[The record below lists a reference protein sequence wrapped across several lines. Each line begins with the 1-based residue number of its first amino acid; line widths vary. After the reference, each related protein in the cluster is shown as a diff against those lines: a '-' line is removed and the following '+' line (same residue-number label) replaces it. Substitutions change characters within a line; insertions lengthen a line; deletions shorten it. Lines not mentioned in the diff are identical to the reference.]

1 MIFDGCDF
9 VKECFVILVMMDA
22 KKNEVRL
29 KFSYDVVLQK
39 QKKKCLRVTNKKKWR
54 ITFLLKSDIV
64 ALICHFFRYCKMIN
78 ILMPIKMICTSDQSN
93 AQNQYTKFDQINAQN
108 MI

>member
-39 QKKKCLRVTNKKKWR
+39 QKKNVYVLQIK
-54 ITFLLKSDIV
+54 KSDV
-64 ALICHFFRYCKMIN
+64 SLFC
-78 ILMPIKMICTSDQSN
+78 
-93 AQNQYTKFDQINAQN
+93 
-108 MI
+108 